1 MEIQELSRE
10 IKVLRE
16 EIEDLKALFILFL
29 QKIEVENPKIA
40 DAIGMSPGRVSQLI
54 NKNKYPRK

>member
-1 MEIQELSRE
+1 MSNNELKE
-10 IKVLRE
+10 LKKDV
-16 EIEDLKALFILFL
+16 EDIKALLILFL

-40 DAIGMSPGRVSQLI
+40 DAIGMSPGRVSQII

>member
-1 MEIQELSRE
+1 MTNNELKE
-10 IKVLRE
+10 LKKD
-16 EIEDLKALFILFL
+16 IEDIKSLLILFL

-40 DAIGMSPGRVSQLI
+40 DAIGMSTGRVSQLV